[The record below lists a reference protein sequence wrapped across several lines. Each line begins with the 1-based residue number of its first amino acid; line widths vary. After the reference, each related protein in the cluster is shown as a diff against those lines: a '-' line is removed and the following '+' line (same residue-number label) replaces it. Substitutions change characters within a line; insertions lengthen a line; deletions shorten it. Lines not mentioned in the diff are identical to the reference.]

1 MRFAERMMLSRRAV
15 AARRGDAKSSHSAK
29 GIFGHSRF
37 GVESVLDL
45 QRTHGNAFVQRLV
58 RHKQAIE

>member
-37 GVESVLDL
+37 GWS
-45 QRTHGNAFVQRLV
+45 QCSTCSAPMATHSCSDWCGTSKR
-58 RHKQAIE
+58 